1 VTIIAFQ
8 KSGKIYII
16 LNSLLTIWPA
26 RYQDQTTIIFSLAVV
41 MDTMRT
47 QVFFPIF
54 ALLLCSVLA
63 SGCMNLVPGDV
74 AYKSGSLTFT
84 IRSEEA
90 IPDGV
95 LEVAI
100 FRLQDFNQVELSRN
114 ADNYPLKAGDNEV
127 TIPIALPG
135 GNYRC
140 FIYIS
145 SGNTRFPVVIRD
157 FEI

>member
-1 VTIIAFQ
+1 MKRLISIIVA
-8 KSGKIYII
+8 Y
-16 LNSLLTIWPA
+16 
-26 RYQDQTTIIFSLAVV
+26 YQDQTAIIFSTTIV
-41 MDTMRT
+41 MDSMRT
-47 QVFFPIF
+47 QVFFLIF
-54 ALLLCSVLA
+54 ALLLCSVLG
-63 SGCMNLVPGDV
+63 SGCMNLVPGDLV
-74 AYKSGSLTFT
+74 YKSGALTFT

-100 FRLQDFNQVELSRN
+100 FRLQDFNQVKLSRN
-114 ADNYPLKAGDNEV
+114 ADNFPLKAGDNLV
-127 TIPIALPG
+127 TIPIALQS

-145 SGNTRFPVVIRD
+145 SGNTRYPVVIRD

>member
-1 VTIIAFQ
+1 
-8 KSGKIYII
+8 
-16 LNSLLTIWPA
+16 
-26 RYQDQTTIIFSLAVV
+26 
-41 MDTMRT
+41 MDSMRT
-47 QVFFPIF
+47 QVIFLIF
-54 ALLLCSVLA
+54 ALLIVSVLG

-74 AYKSGSLTFT
+74 TYKSGSLTFT

-95 LEVAI
+95 LEVAV

-114 ADNYPLKAGDNEV
+114 ADNFPLKAGDNDV
-127 TIPIALPG
+127 TIPLVLQK

-145 SGNTRFPVVIRD
+145 SGTTRYPVVIRD